1 MLHVE
6 NITVENDLCTSC
18 GICEAVC
25 PKKCI
30 GFRRSGGQYVPQVDE
45 GKCIDCGICLEIC
58 PGYKVDL
65 SKLYEQEGQKIPE
78 NVYVGNYMNCYT
90 AYAIDDIIRN
100 NGVSGGCITSIVKE
114 LLDNEKYD
122 SAFLVDSY
130 KYNKFI
136 MTRLYKR
143 DESLS
148 RTSKSRYVPISHANM
163 IKYILKNRKTKVI
176 IVATSC
182 SVQGFLNVISKF
194 NLNRENYLILGLF
207 CDKTMSYNVFEYF
220 DNYGKSNLEALLFRT
235 KEKGGWPGQVKLE
248 YESGDVTYLPARERM
263 IVKDYFQLERCMYCI
278 DKLNQFA
285 DISFGDNYTGKNAT
299 KEGTNSVI
307 IRTLK
312 GADIWGSVENVIETK
327 PSSMEDI
334 YKSQHID
341 KRSENYEFAKL
352 KKTQTNI
359 SIYPDDLI
367 EDSASKKDVSSIM
380 EKKIKRIEL
389 GRDYEKRKAYFHR
402 RIKRV
407 KIYKNLIRI
416 KKGVKHRIKTI
427 LRRI

>member
-90 AYAIDDIIRN
+90 AYAIDNKTRN

-114 LLDNEKYD
+114 LLVNGKYD

-136 MTRLYKR
+136 LTSLYKR

-163 IKYILKNRKTKVI
+163 IKYILKNRKSKVI

-182 SVQGFLNVISKF
+182 AVQGFLNVISKF
-194 NLNRENYLILGLF
+194 KLNRENYLILGLF

-220 DNYGKSNLEALLFRT
+220 ENYGKKNLKELIFRT
-235 KEKGGWPGQVKLE
+235 KEKDGWPGQVKLE
-248 YESGDVTYLPARERM
+248 YENGDITYLSARERM

-285 DISFGDNYTGKNAT
+285 DISFGDNYTKKNAT

-307 IRTLK
+307 IRTSK
-312 GADIWGSVENVIETK
+312 GADIWDSVKNVIETK
-327 PSSMEDI
+327 PSTIEDI

-341 KRSENYEFAKL
+341 KRRENHEFAKL
-352 KKTQTNI
+352 KKQQTNI
-359 SIYPDDLI
+359 SIYADDVI
-367 EDSASKKDVSSIM
+367 EDSTPKKDVLRIM
-380 EKKIKRIEL
+380 EKKIKRIHL
-389 GRDYEKRKAYFHR
+389 GRDYENRKAYFHR
-402 RIKRV
+402 RIKYV
-407 KIYKNLIRI
+407 KTYKNFIRI
-416 KKGVKHRIKTI
+416 KNGVKRRIKTI
-427 LRRI
+427 LRRT